1 MNKDQV
7 SKGNSSQ
14 GTGKRKRMGDILPRA
29 EHLADRTSRLRRLDI
44 GSRLTVCFMLI
55 IFAMLAGNAVLV
67 WQFQQARKQAERL
80 AGVDQEL
87 IAVLQAHTSLMSFYE
102 RLDVLAHSQDT
113 ALLLKQ
119 VETVHK
125 ALLQDSEHS
134 RNVLARLPPD
144 VPLDPTLLPTVLA
157 IQGELPAQLEAIAML
172 ARSGDWNAIRLRLA
186 DQVRPLESR
195 SSELV
200 ESIDREVATQRT
212 QAVLNI
218 RAAQRRIFLIV
229 LVTAAITLLF
239 AAFLGWAITRSITQ
253 PLHRLMEGST
263 ALATG
268 EFSHRVPTIGSDE
281 ITRLGR
287 VFNNMIVKLEEL
299 YRELQSS
306 EIYLAE
312 AQKLSHTGSFGWD
325 IFSGEIYCSAETF
338 RIFEFEPG
346 ANPTVDSIL
355 ERTHPED
362 RASLRQVMQR
372 VSRDRT
378 CLDVEHRLLTPNGSV
393 KYVRIV
399 GRPRTAHGESCQFVG
414 AVTDI
419 TEQKRAEEAARR
431 SQSYLA
437 EAQKLTR
444 SGSWAWNVRTQEV
457 FWSQEMFRIFGYLA
471 ETTKLSMSTFLER
484 VHPDDRPALE
494 QRAKVESRRRS
505 GVDSEGEFRIILPDG
520 TIKHLHTI
528 AHPVVSQRGEVIEVV
543 GTIMDVTERKRAE
556 QERER
561 LRQLE
566 ADLAHINR
574 VSMLGELAASLAH
587 EIKQPMTAASTNAR
601 TCLRWLRRQPPDV
614 EEARVTASR
623 IVEDVS
629 RAAGIIDGLRSLY
642 RKDALRERELI
653 DLNEVACEMFVL
665 LRGEASR
672 YSISMRTQL
681 ASDLPKIKADRVQ
694 LQQVFMNLML
704 NAIEAM
710 NEIGGEL
717 TVRSEQTGD
726 DQVLI
731 SIRDTGMGLPTDKID
746 QIFSAFFTTKAQ
758 GTGMGLSISRT
769 IIESHGGRLW
779 AARND
784 GRGTT
789 FHFTLPVAVEVPSTS
804 D

>member
-1 MNKDQV
+1 
-7 SKGNSSQ
+7 
-14 GTGKRKRMGDILPRA
+14 MGELLPRA
-29 EHLADRTSRLRRLDI
+29 KHLAERTSRLRRLNI
-44 GSRLTVCFMLI
+44 GPRLTVCFMLI
-55 IFAMLAGNAVLV
+55 ILAMLAGNAVLV
-67 WQFQQARKQAERL
+67 WQFQQARQQAARL

-102 RLDVLAHSQDT
+102 RLDVLADSQDT

-125 ALLQDSEHS
+125 ALLQESERS
-134 RNVLARLPPD
+134 RNVLTRLPPD
-144 VPLDPTLLPTVLA
+144 VPVDPTLLPTLLA

-172 ARSGDWNAIRLRLA
+172 ARSGDWGAIRLRLA

-195 SSELV
+195 SSALV
-200 ESIDREVATQRT
+200 ESIDREVAAQRK

-218 RAAQRRIFLIV
+218 RAAQHRIFLIV
-229 LVTAAITLLF
+229 PVTAAITLLF

-253 PLHRLMEGST
+253 PLHRLMEGS
-263 ALATG
+263 AAWATG
-268 EFSHRVPTIGSDE
+268 DFSHRVPTTGSDE
-281 ITRLGR
+281 ITRVGS

-299 YRELQSS
+299 YGELLSS
-306 EIYLAE
+306 EMYLAE

-325 IFSGEIYCSAETF
+325 IYSGEIYWSAETF

-362 RASLRQVMQR
+362 RASLRQVMER
-372 VSRDRT
+372 ASRDRS
-378 CLDVEHRLLTPNGSV
+378 CLDVEQRLLMLNGSV
-393 KYVRIV
+393 KYVRVV
-399 GRPRTAHGESCQFVG
+399 GRPLTAHGEKCQFVG

-457 FWSQEMFRIFGYLA
+457 FWSQEMFRIFGYLP
-471 ETTKLSMSTFLER
+471 ETTKLTMSTFLER

-494 QRAKVESRRRS
+494 QRAKVESAQRG
-505 GVDSEGEFRIILPDG
+505 GVDSEGDFRIILPDG
-520 TIKHLHTI
+520 TIKHLHSI
-528 AHPVVSQRGEVIEVV
+528 AHPVVNQRGEVIEVV
-543 GTIMDVTERKRAE
+543 GTTMDVTERKKAE

-601 TCLRWLRRQPPDV
+601 TCLRWLRRKPPDID
-614 EEARVTASR
+614 EASVTASR

-629 RAAGIIDGLRSLY
+629 RAADIIDHLRSLY
-642 RKDALRERELI
+642 RKDALTERELV
-653 DLNEVACEMFVL
+653 DLNEIACEMLVL
-665 LRGEASR
+665 LRSEANR
-672 YSISMRTQL
+672 YSISVRTQL

-710 NEIGGEL
+710 NETGGEL

-731 SIRDTGMGLPTDKID
+731 SIRDTGAGLPTDKID
-746 QIFSAFFTTKAQ
+746 QIFSAFFTTKPQ

-779 AARND
+779 AAGNE
-784 GRGTT
+784 GRGAT
-789 FHFTLPVAVEVPSTS
+789 FHFTLPIVPRCPVTATDSTRS
-804 D
+804 QVHR